1 MESSLS
7 STMTQTPATRRESF
21 LSPQTFPPLTVALL
35 ALGAGICAY
44 WFLAARGYWEDDA
57 YIHLEFARSLATGR
71 GFSFNG
77 HLVYGDTSPLWVW
90 LLAAFHVLI
99 PDWIAAGKTLTA
111 CAAVFALT
119 GAFVYAR
126 SLVRNALTAQAA
138 NLFAATMVLVFVTL
152 PYFGYWA
159 FSGMEALG
167 AAGLACWGAAA
178 LATKPITPA
187 RLALAALAA
196 GLAPLLRPE
205 MAFFTV
211 LLGLVLLQR
220 WSKMPDRSLSVLA
233 AAVLLACAP
242 GIAWGMY
249 AVRTFGSLLPNTNAA
264 KRAAPGDSVLS
275 RLLHTYAFGFPVVL
289 LCLLFILACLLW
301 SVLRRSRISTPLWS
315 SLPAGGWLLFVWTA
329 VNCVFYIADHTFVQT
344 RYLFVT
350 APVLTIAVLALL
362 ANRWPKAYRGLL
374 AFALIYG
381 TWISVMATRPLVRN
395 KVRIDV
401 IYAELAAQLRALPP
415 DAPVATYSIGE
426 AAFLSEHPLV
436 DIGGITRPGAI
447 PYLWDAGDE
456 RRTAW
461 IYTQGAQYEI
471 IDHAPL
477 PGSTLLWSS
486 EVPLTG
492 WYFHPQMYDQS
503 ERIQLWKLPPA
514 R

>member
-1 MESSLS
+1 MSL
-7 STMTQTPATRRESF
+7 
-21 LSPQTFPPLTVALL
+21 PPLAVALL
-35 ALGAGICAY
+35 ALSTVIVVL

-57 YIHLEFARSLATGR
+57 YIHLEFARSLAAGR

-77 HLVYGDTSPLWVW
+77 HIVYGDTSPLWVW
-90 LLAAFHVLI
+90 LLVAFHAVI
-99 PDWIAAGKTLTA
+99 PDWLAAGKALTA
-111 CAAVFALT
+111 CAAVFALS

-126 SLVRNALTAQAA
+126 TLVRHALAPQAT

-159 FSGMEALG
+159 FSGMEALA

-233 AAVLLACAP
+233 AALLLACAP
-242 GIAWGMY
+242 GLAWGMY

-275 RLLHTYAFGFPVVL
+275 RLAHIYGFGFPVVWL
-289 LCLLFILACLLW
+289 GLLFIVGYLLW
-301 SVLRRSRISTPLWS
+301 SGLRRRSNPKPLWS
-315 SLPAGGWLLFVWTA
+315 ALPAGGWLLFVWTA
-329 VNCVFYIADHTFVQT
+329 INCIFYVANHTFVQT

-350 APVLTIAVLALL
+350 APVLTLALLALL
-362 ANRWPKAYRGLL
+362 ANRWPRAYRSLL
-374 AFALIYG
+374 AFALVYG
-381 TWISVMATRPLVRN
+381 TWMSVMATRPLVRN
-395 KVRIDV
+395 KVRIDA

-426 AAFLSEHPLV
+426 AAFLGEHPLV

-447 PYLWDAGDE
+447 PYLWDAGDD

-477 PGSTLLWSS
+477 PGATLLWSHN
-486 EVPLTG
+486 VPLTG
-492 WYFHPQMYDQS
+492 WYFHPGMYGRT
-503 ERIQLWKLPPA
+503 EGLQLWKLPP
-514 R
+514 RP

>member
-1 MESSLS
+1 MSL
-7 STMTQTPATRRESF
+7 
-21 LSPQTFPPLTVALL
+21 PPLAVALL
-35 ALGAGICAY
+35 ALSTVIVVL

-57 YIHLEFARSLATGR
+57 YIHLEFARSLA
-71 GFSFNG
+71 
-77 HLVYGDTSPLWVW
+77 
-90 LLAAFHVLI
+90 
-99 PDWIAAGKTLTA
+99 AGKALTA
-111 CAAVFALT
+111 CAAVFALS

-126 SLVRNALTAQAA
+126 TLVRHALAPQAT

-159 FSGMEALG
+159 FSGMEALA

-233 AAVLLACAP
+233 AALLLACAP
-242 GIAWGMY
+242 GLAWGMY

-275 RLLHTYAFGFPVVL
+275 RLVHTYAFGFPVVL
-289 LCLLFILACLLW
+289 LGLLFIVACLLW
-301 SVLRRSRISTPLWS
+301 SVLRRSRISTSLWS
-315 SLPAGGWLLFVWTA
+315 SLPSGGWLLFVWTA
-329 VNCVFYIADHTFVQT
+329 INCIFYVANHTFVQT

-350 APVLTIAVLALL
+350 APVLTLALLALL
-362 ANRWPKAYRGLL
+362 ANRWPRAYRSLL
-374 AFALIYG
+374 AFALVYG
-381 TWISVMATRPLVRN
+381 TWMSVMATRPLVRN
-395 KVRIDV
+395 KVRIDA

-426 AAFLSEHPLV
+426 AAFLGEHPLV

-447 PYLWDAGDE
+447 PYLWDAGDD

-477 PGSTLLWSS
+477 PGATLLWSHN
-486 EVPLTG
+486 VPLTG
-492 WYFHPQMYDQS
+492 WYFHPGMYGRT
-503 ERIQLWKLPPA
+503 EGLQLWKLPP
-514 R
+514 RP